1 LFFDVRIGTILAFN
15 FFNQPKCPAMKKCIL
30 GIFAFISVHTIH
42 AQVSKNLKSADLS
55 SFLLQSQTDEIL
67 KKERDCAL
75 MIHDLINEHRESN
88 RKQPLLWNDTLWLAA
103 RNHSHFLSQNSL
115 FQHHQVRGKD
125 HFTGIDHNNRIQY
138 VLGQEPSLNTSG
150 ENLFSTGYAFSNPHL
165 AKLAFEAWKNS
176 SGHNKNMLNNDY
188 KLHGVAVFIGDKG
201 VIITDVLSSNFIQFN
216 APIYAKN
223 ESSLMISEATEAR
236 PADRLLN
243 QTKSS
248 EAKSF
253 STTNMKKELG
263 NVFYY
268 LKVKEQLPSGMK
280 REERLNQLAEKTA
293 LDKLQKFISNR
304 QLLKSIYN
312 TDFYKE
318 SQSEATAGNVFQRI
332 FNNHKNQSIEVI
344 LAFDGSKYN
353 ADLVS
358 STVYSYWK
366 DRMLEV
372 LPNASKYGYFIGLK
386 KKSNHFIVSAVLHL
400 QS

>member
-1 LFFDVRIGTILAFN
+1 
-15 FFNQPKCPAMKKCIL
+15 
-30 GIFAFISVHTIH
+30 
-42 AQVSKNLKSADLS
+42 
-55 SFLLQSQTDEIL
+55 
-67 KKERDCAL
+67 
-75 MIHDLINEHRESN
+75 
-88 RKQPLLWNDTLWLAA
+88 
-103 RNHSHFLSQNSL
+103 
-115 FQHHQVRGKD
+115 VRGKE
-125 HFTGIDHNNRIQY
+125 HFTGIDHFDRIQY
-138 VLGQEPSLNTSG
+138 VMGQEPSLNTSG
-150 ENLFSTGYAFSNPHL
+150 ENIFSTGYAFSNPHL

-176 SGHNKNMLNNDY
+176 SGHNKNMLSNDY
-188 KLHGVAVFIGDKG
+188 KLHGVAVFIGDHG
-201 VIITDVLSSNFIQFN
+201 VIITDVLSSNFIQYN
-216 APIYAKN
+216 APNYAKN

-236 PADRLLN
+236 PADRLN
-243 QTKSS
+243 PTKKN
-248 EAKSF
+248 EIKSF
-253 STTNMKKELG
+253 STTTMKKELG

-304 QLLKSIYN
+304 QLLKSIYSA
-312 TDFYKE
+312 DFYKE
-318 SQSEATAGNVFQRI
+318 SLSEASAGNVFQRI

>member
-1 LFFDVRIGTILAFN
+1 
-15 FFNQPKCPAMKKCIL
+15 MKKHIL
-30 GIFAFISVHTIH
+30 GILVLTFAHSIH
-42 AQVSKNLKSADLS
+42 AQISKNLKTSDLS
-55 SFLLQSQTDEIL
+55 TFLQLSQADEIL

-75 MIHDLINEHRESN
+75 IIHDLINEHRKSN
-88 RKQPLLWNDTLWLAA
+88 RKQPLKWNDTLWLAA
-103 RNHSHFLSQNSL
+103 RNHSNYLDQNRK
-115 FQHHQVRGKD
+115 FQHDQIRGKNL
-125 HFTGIDHNNRIQY
+125 FTGINHNDRIQY
-138 VLGQEPSLNTSG
+138 VLGQDPSLKASG
-150 ENLFSTGYAFSNPHL
+150 ENIFSTGYAFSNTHL
-165 AKLAFEAWKNS
+165 AKLAFDGWKNS
-176 SGHNKNMLNNDY
+176 PGHNKNMLTNDF
-188 KLHGVAVFIGDKG
+188 KLHGVAVFIGDEG
-201 VIITDVLSSNFIQFN
+201 VIITDVLSSNFILLN

-236 PADRLLN
+236 PTDRLIQLK
-243 QTKSS
+243 TS
-248 EAKSF
+248 EIKSF
-253 STTNMKKELG
+253 STTTMKKELG

-293 LDKLQKFISNR
+293 LEKLQQFISNR

-332 FNNHKNQSIEVI
+332 FKNYNNQSIEVI

>member
-1 LFFDVRIGTILAFN
+1 
-15 FFNQPKCPAMKKCIL
+15 MKKRIL
-30 GIFAFISVHTIH
+30 GIVVLIFAHSIH
-42 AQVSKNLKSADLS
+42 AQVSKNLKASDLS
-55 SFLLQSQTDEIL
+55 TFLQLSQSDEIL
-67 KKERDCAL
+67 KKERACAL
-75 MIHDLINEHRESN
+75 IIHDLINEHRKSN
-88 RKQPLLWNDTLWLAA
+88 RKQPLRWNDTLWLAA
-103 RNHSHFLSQNSL
+103 RNQSYYLDQNSL
-115 FQHHQVRGKD
+115 FQHDQVRGKN
-125 HFTGIDHNNRIQY
+125 HFTGINHYDRIQF
-138 VLGQEPSLNTSG
+138 VLGQDPSLNTSG
-150 ENLFSTGYAFSNPHL
+150 ENIFSTGYAFSNPHL

-176 SGHNKNMLNNDY
+176 PGHNKNMLTNDF

-201 VIITDVLSSNFIQFN
+201 VIITDVLSSNFIQLN

-223 ESSLMISEATEAR
+223 ESSLMITEAIEAR
-236 PADRLLN
+236 PVDRLN
-243 QTKSS
+243 QVKPI
-248 EAKSF
+248 EIKSF
-253 STTNMKKELG
+253 STTTMKKELG

-293 LDKLQKFISNR
+293 LEKLLQFVTNR

-318 SQSEATAGNVFQRI
+318 SQSEASAGNVFQRI
-332 FNNHKNQSIEVI
+332 FKNHKNQSIEVI

-400 QS
+400 QA